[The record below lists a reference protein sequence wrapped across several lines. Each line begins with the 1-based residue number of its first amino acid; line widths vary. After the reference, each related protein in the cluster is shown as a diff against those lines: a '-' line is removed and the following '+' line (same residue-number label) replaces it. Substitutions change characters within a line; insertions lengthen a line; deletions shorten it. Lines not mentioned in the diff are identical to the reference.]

1 MTDDLTDD
9 IFWIHCTRMPWFD
22 TRLGHLK
29 KEKKKK
35 KDTSYI
41 CVIYLIYY
49 IYIIFILYISYKL
62 HIYVRLKVC
71 VI

>member
-1 MTDDLTDD
+1 MTDGLSAD

-29 KEKKKK
+29 KEKKNI
-35 KDTSYI
+35 SYI

-49 IYIIFILYISYKL
+49 IYSIYVIGILYI
-62 HIYVRLKVC
+62 
-71 VI
+71 